1 MDKKVK
7 QTSQTNIRL
16 IDEDIA
22 SGDIKRM
29 YLLYGDENYLKKVYR
44 DKLKKAVVA
53 EGDTMNL
60 SSFAGK
66 DIEPE
71 KLIDLAET
79 MPFFAERRLIVVEN
93 SGFFKDGCEVLA
105 KYLADSAQTTTFL
118 FVEDEADGRS
128 KMLKTVAAGGRAIQF
143 VTQKQD
149 VLERWV
155 LQRLNKEGRKITGNV
170 MQLFLERTGTDM
182 GNIDRELEKLICYTM
197 GREVIEAADVDAVIT
212 ERPENKVFEM
222 IGAIGEHNKKRAL
235 ELYADLLELRE
246 PPLRILYNIARQF
259 RILLDTREMMKKRF
273 DEDTMAKYTGV
284 PPFAVRKN
292 IKQARNFTV
301 EDLKGALDEIAELET
316 AAKSGRLTE
325 PEMTVEI
332 FIVKYAQKKPA

>member
-22 SGDIKRM
+22 SGDIKKM
-29 YLLYGDENYLKKVYR
+29 YLLYGDENYLKKVYK

-53 EGDTMNL
+53 EGDTMNIA
-60 SSFAGK
+60 SFAGK
-66 DIEPE
+66 DIVPE

-93 SGFFKDGCEVLA
+93 SGFFKDGCETLA
-105 KYLADSAQTTTFL
+105 KYLAESAETTTFL

-128 KMLKTVAAGGRAIQF
+128 KMVKAVSANGRAIQF
-143 VTQKQD
+143 VTQQQE
-149 VLERWV
+149 VLTRWV
-155 LQRLNKEGRKITGNV
+155 LQRLNKEGKKITGNV

-197 GREVIEAADVDAVIT
+197 GREVIEASDVEALIT
-212 ERPENKVFEM
+212 DTPENKVFEM
-222 IGAIGEHNKKRAL
+222 INAIGEHDKKRAL
-235 ELYADLLELRE
+235 RLYADLVELRE
-246 PPLRILYNIARQF
+246 PPLRILFNIARQF
-259 RILLDTREMMKKRF
+259 RILMETREMMEKRF
-273 DEDTMAKYTGV
+273 SEKAMAENTGV

-292 IKQARNFTV
+292 IKQAKNFTL
-301 EDLKGALDEIAELET
+301 DRLKGALREIGELEE
-316 AAKSGRLTE
+316 AAKSGRLID

-332 FIVKYAQKKPA
+332 FIVKYSK

>member
-22 SGDIKRM
+22 SGDIKKM
-29 YLLYGDENYLKKVYR
+29 YLLYGDENYLKKLYK

-53 EGDTMNL
+53 EGDTMNIA
-60 SSFAGK
+60 SFAGK
-66 DIEPE
+66 DIVPE

-93 SGFFKDGCEVLA
+93 SGFFKDGCETLA
-105 KYLADSAQTTTFL
+105 KYLSESAETTTFL

-128 KMLKTVAAGGRAIQF
+128 KMVKAVSANGRAIQF
-143 VTQKQD
+143 VTQQQE
-149 VLERWV
+149 VLTRWV
-155 LQRLNKEGRKITGNV
+155 LQRLNKEGKKITGNV

-197 GREVIEAADVDAVIT
+197 GREVIEASDVEALIT
-212 ERPENKVFEM
+212 DTPENKVFEM
-222 IGAIGEHNKKRAL
+222 INAIGEHDKKRAL
-235 ELYADLLELRE
+235 RLYADLVELRE
-246 PPLRILYNIARQF
+246 PPLRILFNIARQF
-259 RILLDTREMMKKRF
+259 RILMETREMMEKRF
-273 DEDTMAKYTGV
+273 SEKAMAENTGV

-292 IKQARNFTV
+292 IKQAKNFTL
-301 EDLKGALDEIAELET
+301 DRLKGALREIGELEE
-316 AAKSGRLTE
+316 AAKSGRLID

-332 FIVKYAQKKPA
+332 FIVKYSK